1 MHAGAMSHSAWH
13 PGVGRRCHAL
23 VARGVTLTG
32 AACCAALRRG
42 QKVCL
47 QRDEV
52 LEELAVD
59 ELRLRYVQM
68 EGAFSQPN
76 AGMCQHMLSF
86 ARSATGTHARTLA
99 RCHHRV
105 LWCGV
110 GFRVCCAP
118 ALW

>member
-1 MHAGAMSHSAWH
+1 M
-13 PGVGRRCHAL
+13 
-23 VARGVTLTG
+23 
-32 AACCAALRRG
+32 
-42 QKVCL
+42 CL